1 MSTPT
6 GDSSIPDRR
15 AAERLRA
22 RKDRIMVRWEES
34 LRKEVPAAGPAP
46 HLILINTLP
55 AILDKLAEAL
65 TPEHPR
71 QSATESSSIATEH
84 GGERSRLTQ
93 FRMEDLITEYKLLR
107 QIVFDEL
114 EEDAALSPQERKTLN
129 LSLDQTMTEACTGY
143 ALVQATLRDQVFAIV
158 AHDLRNPL
166 SAAHTTAKLIER
178 MPKADQVPRW
188 AGRIVESISRVDRMI
203 QDLLDTM
210 RVQTGA
216 RLQLHLEECDLVE
229 VVREALEHLPVQ
241 HGDRFILQAARPVRG
256 YFGREGIR
264 RAVENL
270 AVNAVNYGAP
280 ALPITVTVRQDHG
293 RAVLQVH
300 NHGGPI
306 PVEKQETLFRAFQ
319 RTTAAEASGKRGWGL
334 GLAQVRAVAE
344 AHGGSIA
351 LESTAELGTTFTIDI
366 PLDARPFVDSPV
378 TAPAN

>member
-1 MSTPT
+1 MGPSE
-6 GDSSIPDRR
+6 GDSPVQSSR

-22 RKDRIMVRWEES
+22 RKDRVLTRWEAR
-34 LRKEVPAAGPAP
+34 LRREVPAAGRAAD
-46 HLILINTLP
+46 LILIDTLP
-55 AILDKLAEAL
+55 AILEKLAEAL

-71 QSATESSSIATEH
+71 HSATEGSSIATEH
-84 GGERSRLTQ
+84 GGERSRVTQ

-107 QIVFDEL
+107 QILFEEL
-114 EEDAALSPQERKTLN
+114 EEDAPLTKEERNILN
-129 LSLDQTMTEACTGY
+129 LSLDQTMTEACTGF

-166 SAAHTTAKLIER
+166 SAAHTTAKLIQR
-178 MPKADQVPRW
+178 MPAAAQVPRW
-188 AGRIVESISRVDRMI
+188 AERIVESIARVDRMI

-229 VVREALEHLPVQ
+229 VVRETLEHLHIE
-241 HGDRFILQAARPVRG
+241 HGDRFVLQAARPVRG
-256 YFGREGIR
+256 CFGPEALR

-270 AVNAVNYGAP
+270 SVNAVNYGAP
-280 ALPITVTVRQDHG
+280 ARPITVTVRQEHA
-293 RAVLQVH
+293 RAILQVH

-366 PLDARPFVDSPV
+366 PLDARPFVESPV
-378 TAPAN
+378 MAPAN